1 MTTTRLPF
9 HTMTD
14 PALSIAVNRIKR
26 EEGVKAAK
34 DAAREI
40 GYAVRWD
47 REGNFYI
54 RDLGA

>member
-9 HTMTD
+9 HTMSD
-14 PALSIAVNRIKR
+14 PALSIALNQIKR
-26 EEGVKAAK
+26 QEGVKAAK

-47 REGNFYI
+47 REGTFII